1 MITQTSA
8 TVLSLRSLTAGY
20 GASTVVNGIDLS
32 VERGQVVA
40 LLGANGVGKTTLL
53 RVVAGLVAPRSG
65 QITFMG
71 TNVGHLRAYRMAR
84 LGLGHVPE
92 GRGIFP
98 GLTVRENLAL
108 AGFSSAGRRTAPV
121 TREEIDELFPVLA
134 GRLDQRGG
142 TLSGG
147 EQQMLA
153 VARALLVRP
162 SLLLLDEPSLGMAPL
177 VVEGLFEALA
187 RVKAAG
193 VSMLIAEQAAK
204 QALGIAD
211 FVYVLGSGGRIMASG
226 TAEEMADSTVIYE
239 SYMT

>member
-1 MITQTSA
+1 MSTQAATS
-8 TVLSLRSLTAGY
+8 VLSLRSVTAGY
-20 GASTVVNGIDLS
+20 GASTVVNGIDLT

-65 QITFMG
+65 EITFMG
-71 TNVGHLRAYRMAR
+71 ANVARTHAHRMAR
-84 LGLGHVPE
+84 RGLGHVPE

-98 GLTVRENLAL
+98 GLTVRENLSL
-108 AGFSSAGRRTAPV
+108 SGFSGPGRRAAPV
-121 TREEIDELFPVLA
+121 TREEIDKLFPVLA
-134 GRLDQRGG
+134 SRLDQRGG

-153 VARALLVRP
+153 VARALLMRP

-177 VVEGLFEALA
+177 VVEGLFRALA

-193 VSMLIAEQAAK
+193 VSMLIAEQAAQ

-211 FVYVLGSGGRIMASG
+211 FVYVLGSGGRVVASG
-226 TAEEMADSTVIYE
+226 TAQEMAKSSVIYE